1 MIINKNFQFTAAP
14 DEIYLMLNCFR
25 TMVLSSSVV
34 MIMYNVSSSN
44 LIVNYCIATDV
55 VNNGSTLSELVLK
68 VFEENFAMLCN
79 TITDIYHPLM
89 EQFTKEKVVTAE
101 EETLV
106 ATINAPLEKLRH
118 LLEIISSSL
127 KADNTRSFY
136 IMVKIMKTHGG
147 KQTQTLAN
155 HIMNRLNVS
164 ADELLQI
171 CSDKVLVQSEPKGL
185 SVSKYS
191 IYSVQLILLCMLCMP
206 V

>member
-1 MIINKNFQFTAAP
+1 M
-14 DEIYLMLNCFR
+14 
-25 TMVLSSSVV
+25 
-34 MIMYNVSSSN
+34 
-44 LIVNYCIATDV
+44 
-55 VNNGSTLSELVLK
+55 VNNGSTLNEPALA
-68 VFEENFAMLCN
+68 VFEENFALLCN

-89 EQFTKEKVVTAE
+89 EQFIKEKVVTAE

-127 KADNTRSFY
+127 KADNARSFY
-136 IMVKIMKTHGG
+136 IMVKIMETHGG

-155 HIMNRLNVS
+155 HIMNRLNIS

-185 SVSKYS
+185 SVSKHS
-191 IYSVQLILLCMLCMP
+191 MCSV
-206 V
+206 